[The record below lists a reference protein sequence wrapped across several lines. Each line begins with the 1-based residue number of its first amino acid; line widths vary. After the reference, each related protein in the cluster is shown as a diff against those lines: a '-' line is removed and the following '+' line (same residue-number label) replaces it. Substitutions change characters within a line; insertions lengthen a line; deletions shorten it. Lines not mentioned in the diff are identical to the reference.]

1 MHRADDRSY
10 PHLPDAS
17 GGGSVPDDPA
27 LDGPR
32 AVLARIVRERGD
44 DYANLSR
51 LIGRNA
57 AYIQQFIK
65 RGTPRKLDEADRAKI
80 ARYFAIDERL
90 LGGPAAEGPIM
101 AAMTATA
108 ATRSPF
114 FAVPRLAVGAS
125 AGPGALVGEEAAD
138 GHFGF
143 DERWL
148 RRLAS
153 GRPEDL
159 SIILVEGDSMA
170 PTLSNDDDILVDR
183 GDAGDRLRD
192 GIYVLRRDDSLIVK
206 RIAVDPGGRPGG
218 RPGERR
224 LTIKSDNPDY
234 PSFGD
239 VKLSAIAIIGR
250 VVWAGRRFG

>member
-1 MHRADDRSY
+1 MNKAEDDSALRPNDAHRAATHRGD
-10 PHLPDAS
+10 PPP
-17 GGGSVPDDPA
+17 GS
-27 LDGPR
+27 PR

-80 ARYFAIDERL
+80 ARYFSIDERS
-90 LGGPAAEGPIM
+90 LGGPESERSV
-101 AAMTATA
+101 A
-108 ATRSPF
+108 ATSLVAGPRSPL

-159 SIILVEGDSMA
+159 SLIQVDGDSMM
-170 PTLSNDDDILVDR
+170 PTLSNGDDILVDR

-206 RIAVDPGGRPGG
+206 RIAVDPGGR
-218 RPGERR
+218 RV
-224 LTIKSDNPDY
+224 TIKSDNPDY

-239 VKLSAIAIIGR
+239 VKLSAITIIGR

>member
-1 MHRADDRSY
+1 MDKVQDDIDLRPAVAHR
-10 PHLPDAS
+10 
-17 GGGSVPDDPA
+17 DDPA
-27 LDGPR
+27 PGSPR

-80 ARYFAIDERL
+80 ARYFSIDECL
-90 LGGPAAEGPIM
+90 LGGPGPRLEAERP
-101 AAMTATA
+101 ATA
-108 ATRSPF
+108 SIFATRSPL

-159 SIILVEGDSMA
+159 SIILVEGDSMV
-170 PTLSNDDDILVDR
+170 PTLSNGDDILVDR

-206 RIAVDPGGRPGG
+206 RIAVDPGGR
-218 RPGERR
+218 RV
-224 LTIKSDNPDY
+224 TIKSDNPDY

-239 VKLSAIAIIGR
+239 VKLSAITIIGR